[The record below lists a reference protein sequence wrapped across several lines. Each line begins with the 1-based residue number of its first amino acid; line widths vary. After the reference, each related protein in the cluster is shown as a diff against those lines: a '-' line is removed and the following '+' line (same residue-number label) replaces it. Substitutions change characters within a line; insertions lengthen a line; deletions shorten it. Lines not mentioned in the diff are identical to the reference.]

1 MTTTIRSLFA
11 LFVASWA
18 TLAFGADAT
27 SAQGSNTPQPAKLEI
42 GGRTIASF
50 RATIFSYRP
59 VDRAEA
65 ARLRL
70 LTAYDRNPRLAFTAR
85 QVAEGSQVLGD
96 GAVMF
101 VLTPED
107 VDRAGGDTPE
117 LATNRSIEVLRQIV
131 DDIAERHNP
140 GALLRGIG
148 LAVVATLVLILL
160 ARGVFALDR
169 KVAARLSRRV
179 AEKARKVK
187 VSGVSMLDHSLTVR
201 VARRLVHWIAWAFAA
216 LFAFLWLNAVLESLP
231 FTRPWGEK
239 LTGILV
245 DTLGTLGR
253 EFLDALPG
261 LILIVVIFALARL
274 VMQAAQFF
282 FDRIEERD
290 IRMGW
295 LDRHTARPTR
305 ILVGIM
311 IWIFAIAMSY
321 PYLPGADSRALQG
334 LSVLVG
340 LMVSLGASSIVGQA
354 ASGLILMYTRV
365 FRAGEYIR
373 IQETEG
379 TVTELGIFA
388 TRVRTGHGD
397 EVMLPNSFVLG
408 NVSRNFSRG
417 AGEPDFIASASV
429 TIGYDAPWRQVHAML
444 EEAAR
449 RTPGIRADPAP
460 RVFQTALSDFY
471 VEYQLAARCAAE
483 GALAR
488 AETISGLHANIQ
500 DVFNEHDV
508 QIMSP
513 HYLGDPDRPKVVPR
527 GEWFKHPAR
536 SENEKA

>member
-1 MTTTIRSLFA
+1 MTTTIRSLLA

-27 SAQGSNTPQPAKLEI
+27 SAQGSSIAPPARLEI

-50 RATIFSYRP
+50 RATLYSYRP

-70 LTAYDRNPRLAFTAR
+70 LAAYDRNPRLVFTSR
-85 QVAEGSQVLGD
+85 HVAEGSQVLAD

-101 VLTPED
+101 MLTPED

-117 LATNRSIEVLRQIV
+117 LAATRSIEVLRQIV
-131 DDIAERHNP
+131 DDIAERHNAP
-140 GALLRGIG
+140 ALFRGIG

-160 ARGVFALDR
+160 VRGLFALDR
-169 KVAARLSRRV
+169 RVAARLSRRV
-179 AEKARKVK
+179 AEQARKVK
-187 VSGVSMLDHSLTVR
+187 VSGVSMLDQSFTVR
-201 VARRLVHWIAWAFAA
+201 AARRLVHWIAWAFAA
-216 LFAFLWLNAVLESLP
+216 LITFLWLNAVLESLP

-239 LTGILV
+239 LTGVLL
-245 DTLGTLGR
+245 DALATLGKEIL
-253 EFLDALPG
+253 EALPG
-261 LILIVVIFALARL
+261 LVLVVIIFAIARL
-274 VMQAAQFF
+274 VSQAASFVLDQV
-282 FDRIEERD
+282 DERD
-290 IRMGW
+290 MRMGW
-295 LDRHTARPTR
+295 LDRHTTKPTR
-305 ILVGIM
+305 ILVTLL
-311 IWIFAIAMSY
+311 IWIFALAMAY
-321 PYLPGADSRALQG
+321 PYIPGSESRAFQG

-397 EVMLPNSFVLG
+397 EVTLPNSFVLG

-449 RTPGIRADPAP
+449 RTPGFRTDPAP

-488 AETISGLHANIQ
+488 ADAVSRLHANIQ
-500 DVFNEHDV
+500 DVFNEHGV

-527 GEWFKHPAR
+527 AEWFKSPAR
-536 SENEKA
+536 GESEKA